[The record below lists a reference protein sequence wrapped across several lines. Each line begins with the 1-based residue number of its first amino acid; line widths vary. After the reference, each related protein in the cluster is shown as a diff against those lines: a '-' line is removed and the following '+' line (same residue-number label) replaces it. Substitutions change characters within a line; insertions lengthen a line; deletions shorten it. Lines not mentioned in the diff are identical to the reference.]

1 MIAIVLAIAVSTAVG
16 VVAERRSGGRA
27 VGWTQRLLDIVLYGL
42 LPPIAYLAVAR
53 QDLGGGV
60 GAGLALAYGELAVV
74 GALAWLVGSK
84 LLGLPRPAVGAL
96 IVAVALANTGYLGL
110 PLTAALLGTDS
121 LGAAIVFDQLVSG
134 PMVYLVGFA
143 VGAGF
148 GTRAGEGG
156 RARVRAFFI
165 RNPVL
170 PAVALGLVVPDALAP
185 LALVDAAAYVV
196 IGLLPVGF
204 FALGVNLSA
213 EAEGGTVRLPPRL
226 SVPVAVAVVLRLA
239 VAPALLLAASV
250 TLVRLPDAFLLQA
263 AMPSGINGLIVAH
276 AYGLDVRVT
285 AGAIAWTTVV
295 AVVAAAVAGVALA

>member
-1 MIAIVLAIAVSTAVG
+1 LIAIVLAIVVSTAVG
-16 VVAERRSGGRA
+16 VLAERRAGVRA
-27 VGWTQRLLDIVLYGL
+27 VGWTRRLLDIVLYGL

-60 GAGLALAYGELAVV
+60 GAGLALAYAELALV
-74 GALAWLVGSK
+74 GALAWLAGSR
-84 LLGLPRPAVGAL
+84 LLRLPRPAVGAL
-96 IVAVALANTGYLGL
+96 IVVVALANTGYLGL
-110 PLTAALLGTDS
+110 PLTATLLGDDA

-143 VGAGF
+143 VGAAF

-156 RARVRAFFI
+156 RARVLAFFT

-170 PAVALGLVVPDALAP
+170 PAVALGLVAPDALAP
-185 LALVDAAAYVV
+185 LVLVDAVSYVV
-196 IGLLPVGF
+196 IALLPVGF

-213 EAEGGTVRLPPRL
+213 EAGEGGERLPPRL
-226 SVPVAVAVVLRLA
+226 SAPVGAAVVLRLA
-239 VAPALLLAASV
+239 VAPALLLAASL
-250 TLVRLPDAFLLQA
+250 TLVRLPDAFVLQA

-276 AYGLDVRVT
+276 AYGLDLRVT

-295 AVVAAAVAGVALA
+295 AVVVAVVAGVALA

>member
-1 MIAIVLAIAVSTAVG
+1 MAIAVSTAVG
-16 VVAERRSGGRA
+16 VATERRKGERA
-27 VGWTQRLLDIVLYGL
+27 VAWTQRLLDVVLYGL
-42 LPPIAYLAVAR
+42 LPPVAYLAVAR
-53 QDLGGGV
+53 QGLGGGV
-60 GAGLALAYGELAVV
+60 GAGLALAYVELAVV
-74 GALAWLVGSK
+74 GALAWLVGAR
-84 LLGLPRPAVGAL
+84 LLRLPRPAVGAL

-110 PLTAALLGTDS
+110 PLTAALLGNEA

-143 VGAGF
+143 VGAAF

-156 RARVRAFFI
+156 WARVRAFFI

-185 LALVDAAAYVV
+185 VALVDASAYVV
-196 IGLLPVGF
+196 IALLPVGF
-204 FALGVNLSA
+204 FALGVNLAA
-213 EAEGGTVRLPPRL
+213 ETEGEGVRLRPRM
-226 SVPVAVAVVLRLA
+226 SAPVALAVVLRLA
-239 VAPALLLAASV
+239 VAPALLLAASAA
-250 TLVRLPDAFLLQA
+250 LVRLPDAFLLQA

-295 AVVAAAVAGVALA
+295 AVVAAAAAGVALA